1 MKPPMGKLL
10 LGLAALAMLASCASV
25 GPPLPPSLELPKPPS
40 DLGAQRKGDRVL
52 LTWTVPSVTTDRQR
66 VRRPGPTWICRG
78 LDPILSQ
85 CGTPVGET
93 SPLPN
98 TVATKDSAGKKVS
111 ASYTDVLSAQL
122 EVSTPTGFVTY
133 AVEAL
138 NRNRRGAGLS
148 NQAHVTT
155 APTLP
160 PPEGFRAE
168 VTKEGMELRWTQPS
182 LPVKPV
188 GPVAY
193 HLRFYRRAEGSQ
205 ASISLGEQEY
215 ATGVRDLAEAVSE
228 GQKSGEDVLSSGEE
242 QPRSVSTGKFLDQS
256 IEWEKTYYYRATV
269 VTVVTEAGKLPAQ
282 VEGDD
287 TPEIQVWAHD
297 TFPPTVPSG
306 LQAVFSGPGQQAFID
321 LIWAPLTEADLAGYN
336 VYRHE
341 PGSTP
346 EKLNSDLLKAP
357 TYRDMKVVKG
367 RTYVYSVSAVDVRG
381 NESSRSEEASEN
393 APQ

>member
-1 MKPPMGKLL
+1 MKPPIGKLL
-10 LGLAALAMLASCASV
+10 LGLAALAVLASCASV

-66 VRRPGPTWICRG
+66 MRRPGPTWICRG

-98 TVATKDSAGKKVS
+98 IVATKESAGKKVS
-111 ASYTDVLSAQL
+111 GSYTDVLPAQPD
-122 EVSTPTGFVTY
+122 VSSPTGFVTY

-148 NQAHVTT
+148 NQVHVTT

-168 VTKEGMELRWTQPS
+168 VTKEGMELMWTQPS

-193 HLRFYRRAEGSQ
+193 RLRFYRRAEGSQ
-205 ASISLGEQEY
+205 ASISLGEQDY

-228 GQKSGEDVLSSGEE
+228 GQKSGEEVLSSGEE
-242 QPRSVSTGKFLDQS
+242 QPRSASTGKFLDQS
-256 IEWEKTYYYRATV
+256 IEWEKTYYYRSTV
-269 VTVVTEAGKLPAQ
+269 VTVVTEAGKQPAQ

-287 TPEIQVWAHD
+287 TAEVKVLAHD
-297 TFPPTVPSG
+297 IFPPTVPSG

-321 LIWAPLTEADLAGYN
+321 LIWAPVTDADLAGYN
-336 VYRHE
+336 LYRHE
-341 PGSTP
+341 PGSMP
-346 EKLNSDLLKAP
+346 EKLNSDLVKAP
-357 TYRDMKVVKG
+357 AYRDMKVVKG
-367 RTYVYSVSAVDVRG
+367 TTYIYSVSAVDVRG
-381 NESSRSEEASEN
+381 NESARSEEASESV
-393 APQ
+393 P

>member
-1 MKPPMGKLL
+1 MKLPIRKLL
-10 LGLAALAMLASCASV
+10 LGLAALAMLAGCASV

-66 VRRPGPTWICRG
+66 VRRPGPTWICRA

-85 CGTPVGET
+85 CGTPVGES
-93 SPLPN
+93 SPLAN
-98 TVATKDSAGKKVS
+98 SVATKDSAGKKVS
-111 ASYTDVLSAQL
+111 ASYTDVLPAQL

-148 NQAHVTT
+148 NQVHVTT

-168 VTKEGMELRWTQPS
+168 VTKQGMELRWTQPS

-193 HLRFYRRAEGSQ
+193 RLRFYRRAEGSQ
-205 ASISLGEQEY
+205 ASVSLGEQDY
-215 ATGVRDLAEAVSE
+215 ATGVRDLAEAVAE
-228 GQKSGEDVLSSGEE
+228 GPKRGDEVLSSGEE
-242 QPRSVSTGKFLDQS
+242 QPGSASTGKFTDQS
-256 IEWEKTYYYRATV
+256 IEWEKTYYYRAAV
-269 VTVVTEAGKLPAQ
+269 VTVVAEAGKPPAQ

-287 TPEIQVWAHD
+287 TREVKVLAHD
-297 TFPPTVPSG
+297 IFPPTVPSG

-321 LIWAPLTEADLAGYN
+321 LIWAPVTDADLAGYN

-341 PGSTP
+341 PDSAP
-346 EKLNSDLLKAP
+346 EKLNSDLVKAP
-357 TYRDMKVVKG
+357 AYRDMKVVKG
-367 RTYVYSVSAVDVRG
+367 RTYLYSVSAVDVRG
-381 NESSRSEEASEN
+381 NESARAEEASESV
-393 APQ
+393 P

>member
-1 MKPPMGKLL
+1 MKPPIGKLL

-25 GPPLPPSLELPKPPS
+25 GPPLPPSLEQPKPPS

-98 TVATKDSAGKKVS
+98 IVATKDAAGKKVS
-111 ASYTDVLSAQL
+111 GSYTDVLPAQL

-133 AVEAL
+133 AVKAL

-148 NQAHVTT
+148 NQVRVPT

-188 GPVAY
+188 GRVTY
-193 HLRFYRRAEGSQ
+193 RLRFYRRAEGSQ
-205 ASISLGEQEY
+205 ASISLGEQDY
-215 ATGVRDLAEAVSE
+215 ATGARDLAEAVAE
-228 GQKSGEDVLSSGEE
+228 GQKSGEALLSGEE
-242 QPRSVSTGKFLDQS
+242 QPRSASTGRFLDQS
-256 IEWEKTYYYRATV
+256 IEWEKTYYYHATV
-269 VTVVTEAGKLPAQ
+269 VTVVTESGKLSAQ

-287 TPEIQVWAHD
+287 TPEVKVLAHD
-297 TFPPTVPSG
+297 IFPPTVPSG

-321 LIWAPLTEADLAGYN
+321 LIWAPVTDADLAGYI
-336 VYRHE
+336 VYRHQR
-341 PGSTP
+341 GSKP
-346 EKLNSDLLKAP
+346 EKLNSDLVKAP
-357 TYRDMKVVKG
+357 AYRDLKVVKG
-367 RTYVYSVSAVDVRG
+367 GTYFYSVSAVDVRG
-381 NESSRSEEASEN
+381 NESARSEESSESV
-393 APQ
+393 P

>member
-1 MKPPMGKLL
+1 MGKLL

>member
-1 MKPPMGKLL
+1 MKLPIGKLL
-10 LGLAALAMLASCASV
+10 LGLAALAMLAGCASV

-78 LDPILSQ
+78 LDPILPQ
-85 CGTPVGET
+85 CGTPLGET
-93 SPLPN
+93 SPLAN
-98 TVATKDSAGKKVS
+98 IVAPKDSAGKKVS
-111 ASYTDVLSAQL
+111 ASYTDVLPAQL
-122 EVSTPTGFVTY
+122 AASTPTGFVTY
-133 AVEAL
+133 AVEVL

-148 NQAHVTT
+148 NQVHVTT

-168 VTKEGMELRWTQPS
+168 VTKGGMELRWTQPS

-193 HLRFYRRAEGSQ
+193 RLRFYRRAEGSQ
-205 ASISLGEQEY
+205 ASISLGEQDY
-215 ATGVRDLAEAVSE
+215 ATGVRDLAEAVAE
-228 GQKSGEDVLSSGEE
+228 GQNRWHAVLSSGEG
-242 QPRSVSTGKFLDQS
+242 QPDSASTGKFIDQS
-256 IEWEKTYYYRATV
+256 IEWEETYYYRATV
-269 VTVVTEAGKLPAQ
+269 VTVVTEAGKPPAQ

-287 TPEIQVWAHD
+287 TSEVKVLAHD
-297 TFPPTVPSG
+297 IFPPTVPSG

-321 LIWAPLTEADLAGYN
+321 LIWAPVTDADLAGYN

-341 PGSTP
+341 TDSAP
-346 EKLNSDLLKAP
+346 EKLNSDLVKAP
-357 TYRDMKVVKG
+357 AYRDMKVVQG
-367 RTYVYSVSAVDVRG
+367 RTYLYSVSAIDVRG
-381 NESSRSEEASEN
+381 NESARSEDASESV
-393 APQ
+393 P

>member
-1 MKPPMGKLL
+1 MKPPLGKLL

-40 DLGAQRKGDRVL
+40 DLGAQRKGDRVF
-52 LTWTVPSVTTDRQR
+52 LTWTVPSGTTDRQR

-85 CGTPVGET
+85 CGSPVGET

-98 TVATKDSAGKKVS
+98 IVATKDAAAKKAS
-111 ASYTDVLSAQL
+111 ASYTDVLPAQL
-122 EVSTPTGFVTY
+122 EVSTSAGFVTY

-148 NQAHVTT
+148 NQVHVTT

-168 VTKEGMELRWTQPS
+168 VTKEGMELRWIQPS

-193 HLRFYRRAEGSQ
+193 RLRFYRRAEGSQ
-205 ASISLGEQEY
+205 ASISLGEQDY
-215 ATGVRDLAEAVSE
+215 GTGVRDLTDAVSE
-228 GQKSGEDVLSSGEE
+228 GQKGGEEILSSGEE
-242 QPRSVSTGKFLDQS
+242 QPRSASMGKFLDQS
-256 IEWEKTYYYRATV
+256 VEWEKTYYYRAAV
-269 VTVVTEAGKLPAQ
+269 VTVVNEAGTLAAQ

-287 TPEIQVWAHD
+287 TPEVKVLAHD
-297 TFPPTVPSG
+297 SFPPTVPSG

-321 LIWAPLTEADLAGYN
+321 LIWAPVTDADLAGYN

-346 EKLNSDLLKAP
+346 EKMNSDLVKAP
-357 TYRDMKVVKG
+357 AYRDMKVVQG
-367 RTYVYSVSAVDVRG
+367 RTYIYSVSAVDVRG
-381 NESSRSEEASEN
+381 NESARSEEASESV
-393 APQ
+393 P

>member
-1 MKPPMGKLL
+1 MKPPVGKLL

-52 LTWTVPSVTTDRQR
+52 LTWTLPAVTIDRQR

-98 TVATKDSAGKKVS
+98 IVATKDSAGKKVS
-111 ASYTDVLSAQL
+111 ASYTDVLPAQL

-148 NQAHVTT
+148 NQVHVTT
-155 APTLP
+155 AATLP

-168 VTKEGMELRWTQPS
+168 VTKEGIELRWTQPS
-182 LPVKPV
+182 LPVKLV
-188 GPVAY
+188 GPVA
-193 HLRFYRRAEGSQ
+193 HRLRFYRRAEGSQ
-205 ASISLGEQEY
+205 ASISLGEQDY
-215 ATGVRDLAEAVSE
+215 ATGVRDPAEAVSE
-228 GQKSGEDVLSSGEE
+228 GQKNGEEVLSSSEE
-242 QPRSVSTGKFLDQS
+242 QPRSASTGKFLDQS

-287 TPEIQVWAHD
+287 TPEVKVLAHD
-297 TFPPTVPSG
+297 IFPPTVPSG

-321 LIWAPLTEADLAGYN
+321 LIWAPVTDADLAGYN

-346 EKLNSDLLKAP
+346 EKLNSDLVKAP
-357 TYRDMKVVKG
+357 AYRDVKVVKG
-367 RTYVYSVSAVDVRG
+367 RTYIYSVSAVDVRG
-381 NESSRSEEASEN
+381 NESARSEEAGESV
-393 APQ
+393 P

>member
-1 MKPPMGKLL
+1 MGKLL

-148 NQAHVTT
+148 NQVHVTT

-193 HLRFYRRAEGSQ
+193 HLRFYRRAEDSQ

-256 IEWEKTYYYRATV
+256 IEWEKTYYYRTTV

-381 NESSRSEEASEN
+381 NESARSEEASEN

>member
-1 MKPPMGKLL
+1 MKAAIGKLL

-25 GPPLPPSLELPKPPS
+25 GPPLPPSLELPKPPT
-40 DLGAQRKGDRVL
+40 DLGALRKGDRVL

-66 VRRPGPTWICRG
+66 VRRPGPTWICRA

-98 TVATKDSAGKKVS
+98 IVATKDSGGKKVS
-111 ASYTDVLSAQL
+111 ASYTDVLPAQL
-122 EVSTPTGFVTY
+122 EASTPPGFVTY

-148 NQAHVTT
+148 NQVHVST

-168 VTKEGMELRWTQPS
+168 VTKEGVELGWTQPS
-182 LPVKPV
+182 LPVKSV

-193 HLRFYRRAEGSQ
+193 RLRFYRRPEGSQ
-205 ASISLGEQEY
+205 ASISLGEQDY
-215 ATGVRDLAEAVSE
+215 ASGVRDPAEAVSQD
-228 GQKSGEDVLSSGEE
+228 QKSGEEVLSSGAE
-242 QPRSVSTGKFLDQS
+242 QPQSASTGKFLDQS

-269 VTVVTEAGKLPAQ
+269 VTVVTQAGQLPAQ

-287 TPEIQVWAHD
+287 TPEVQVLAHD
-297 TFPPTVPSG
+297 IFPPTVPSG
-306 LQAVFSGPGQQAFID
+306 VQAVFSGPGQQAFID
-321 LIWAPLTEADLAGYN
+321 LIWAPVTDADLAGYN

-341 PGSTP
+341 PGSPP
-346 EKLNSDLLKAP
+346 EKLNSDLVKAP
-357 TYRDMKVVKG
+357 AYRDMKVVQG
-367 RTYVYSVSAVDVRG
+367 RTYIYSVSAVDVRG
-381 NESSRSEEASEN
+381 NESARSEEASESV
-393 APQ
+393 P

>member
-1 MKPPMGKLL
+1 MKPPTGKLM

-66 VRRPGPTWICRG
+66 LRRLGPTWICRG

-93 SPLPN
+93 SPLAN
-98 TVATKDSAGKKVS
+98 IVARKDSAGKNVS
-111 ASYTDVLSAQL
+111 ASYTDALAAQL

-138 NRNRRGAGLS
+138 SRNRQGAGLS
-148 NQAHVTT
+148 NQVHVTT

-168 VTKEGMELRWTQPS
+168 VTKEGMELVWTQPS

-193 HLRFYRRAEGSQ
+193 RLRFYRRAEGSP
-205 ASISLGEQEY
+205 ASISLGEQDY
-215 ATGVRDLAEAVSE
+215 ANGVRDLAEAVSQ
-228 GQKSGEDVLSSGEE
+228 GQKSGQEVLSSGEA
-242 QPRSVSTGKFLDQS
+242 QPRSASTGKFLDQS

-287 TPEIQVWAHD
+287 TPEVKILAHD
-297 TFPPTVPSG
+297 IFPPTLPSG
-306 LQAVFSGPGQQAFID
+306 LQAVFSGPGQQVFVD
-321 LIWAPLTEADLAGYN
+321 LIWAPVTDADLAGYN
-336 VYRHE
+336 LYRRE

-346 EKLNSDLLKAP
+346 EKLNSDLMKAP
-357 TYRDMKVVKG
+357 AYRDMKVLKG
-367 RTYVYSVSAVDVRG
+367 TTYIYSVSAVDVRG
-381 NESSRSEEASEN
+381 NESARSEEASESV
-393 APQ
+393 P

>member
-1 MKPPMGKLL
+1 MKLPIRKLL
-10 LGLAALAMLASCASV
+10 LGLAALAMLAGCASV

-52 LTWTVPSVTTDRQR
+52 LTWTVPSATTDRQR
-66 VRRPGPTWICRG
+66 VQRPGPTWICRG

-85 CGTPVGET
+85 CGTPVGES
-93 SPLPN
+93 SPLAN
-98 TVATKDSAGKKVS
+98 SVATKDSAGKKVS
-111 ASYTDVLSAQL
+111 ASYTDVLPAQL

-148 NQAHVTT
+148 NQVHVTT

-168 VTKEGMELRWTQPS
+168 VTKQGMELRWTQPS

-193 HLRFYRRAEGSQ
+193 RLRFYRRAEGSQ
-205 ASISLGEQEY
+205 ASVSLGEQDY
-215 ATGVRDLAEAVSE
+215 ATGVRDLVEAVAE
-228 GQKSGEDVLSSGEE
+228 GPKRGDEVLSSGEE
-242 QPRSVSTGKFLDQS
+242 QPGSASTGKFTDQS
-256 IEWEKTYYYRATV
+256 IEWEKTYYYRAAV
-269 VTVVTEAGKLPAQ
+269 VTVVAEAGKPPAQ

-287 TPEIQVWAHD
+287 TREVKVLAHD
-297 TFPPTVPSG
+297 IFPPTVPSG

-321 LIWAPLTEADLAGYN
+321 LIWAPVTDADLAGYN

-341 PGSTP
+341 PDSAP
-346 EKLNSDLLKAP
+346 EKLNSDLVKAP
-357 TYRDMKVVKG
+357 AYRDMKVVKG
-367 RTYVYSVSAVDVRG
+367 RTYLYSVSAVDVRG
-381 NESSRSEEASEN
+381 NESARAEEASESV
-393 APQ
+393 P

>member
-1 MKPPMGKLL
+1 MKPPLGKLL

-40 DLGAQRKGDRVL
+40 DLGAQRKGDRVF
-52 LTWTVPSVTTDRQR
+52 LTWTVPSGTTDRQR

-85 CGTPVGET
+85 CGSPVGET

-98 TVATKDSAGKKVS
+98 IVATKDAAAKKAS
-111 ASYTDVLSAQL
+111 ASYTDVLPAQL
-122 EVSTPTGFVTY
+122 EVSTSAGFVTY

-148 NQAHVTT
+148 NQVHVTT

-168 VTKEGMELRWTQPS
+168 VTKEGMELRWIQPS

-193 HLRFYRRAEGSQ
+193 RLRFYRRAEGSQ
-205 ASISLGEQEY
+205 ASISLGEQDY
-215 ATGVRDLAEAVSE
+215 GTGVRDLTDAVSE
-228 GQKSGEDVLSSGEE
+228 GQKGGEEILSSGEE
-242 QPRSVSTGKFLDQS
+242 QPRSASMGKFLDQS
-256 IEWEKTYYYRATV
+256 VEWEKTYYYRAAV
-269 VTVVTEAGKLPAQ
+269 VTVVNEAGTLAAQ

-287 TPEIQVWAHD
+287 TPEVKVLAHD
-297 TFPPTVPSG
+297 IFPPTVPSG

-321 LIWAPLTEADLAGYN
+321 LIWAPVTDADLAGYN

-346 EKLNSDLLKAP
+346 EKMNSDLVKAP
-357 TYRDMKVVKG
+357 AYRDMKVVQA
-367 RTYVYSVSAVDVRG
+367 RTYIYSVSAVDVRG
-381 NESSRSEEASEN
+381 NESARSEEASESV
-393 APQ
+393 P

>member
-1 MKPPMGKLL
+1 MKPPLGKLL

-40 DLGAQRKGDRVL
+40 DLGAQRKGDRVF
-52 LTWTVPSVTTDRQR
+52 LTWTVPSGTTDRQR

-85 CGTPVGET
+85 CGSPVGET

-98 TVATKDSAGKKVS
+98 IVATKDAAAKKAS
-111 ASYTDVLSAQL
+111 ASYTDVLPAQL
-122 EVSTPTGFVTY
+122 EVSTSAGFVTY

-148 NQAHVTT
+148 NQVHVTT

-168 VTKEGMELRWTQPS
+168 VTKEGMELRWIQPS

-193 HLRFYRRAEGSQ
+193 RLRFYRRAEGSQ
-205 ASISLGEQEY
+205 ASISLGEQDY
-215 ATGVRDLAEAVSE
+215 GTGVRDLTDAVSE
-228 GQKSGEDVLSSGEE
+228 GQKGREEILSSGEE
-242 QPRSVSTGKFLDQS
+242 QPRSASMGKFLDQS
-256 IEWEKTYYYRATV
+256 VEWEKTYYYRAAV
-269 VTVVTEAGKLPAQ
+269 VTVVNEAGTLAAQ

-287 TPEIQVWAHD
+287 TPEVKVLAHD
-297 TFPPTVPSG
+297 SFPPTVPSG

-321 LIWAPLTEADLAGYN
+321 LIWAPVTDADLAGYN

-346 EKLNSDLLKAP
+346 EKMNSDLVKAP
-357 TYRDMKVVKG
+357 AYRDMKVVQA
-367 RTYVYSVSAVDVRG
+367 RTYIYSVSAVDVRG
-381 NESSRSEEASEN
+381 NESARSEEASESV
-393 APQ
+393 P

>member
-1 MKPPMGKLL
+1 MKLPIGKLL
-10 LGLAALAMLASCASV
+10 LGLAALAMLAGCASV

-78 LDPILSQ
+78 LDPSLSQ

-98 TVATKDSAGKKVS
+98 IVATTDSAGKKVS
-111 ASYTDVLSAQL
+111 ASHTDVLPAQL

-148 NQAHVTT
+148 NQVQVTT

-182 LPVKPV
+182 LPVKPE

-193 HLRFYRRAEGSQ
+193 RLRFYRRAEGSP
-205 ASISLGEQEY
+205 ASISLGELNY
-215 ATGVRDLAEAVSE
+215 ASSVRALAEAVSDGGNRRDE
-228 GQKSGEDVLSSGEE
+228 VSSSREE
-242 QPRSVSTGKFLDQS
+242 QPPSASTGKFLDQS

-269 VTVVTEAGKLPAQ
+269 VTVVTEAGKPPAQ

-287 TPEIQVWAHD
+287 TPEVKVMAHD
-297 TFPPTVPSG
+297 IFPPTLPSG
-306 LQAVFSGPGQQAFID
+306 LQAVFSGPGQQAFVD
-321 LIWAPLTEADLAGYN
+321 LIWAPVTDADLAGYN
-336 VYRHE
+336 LYRHE

-346 EKLNSDLLKAP
+346 ERLNSDLLKAP
-357 TYRDMKVVKG
+357 AYRDMNVLKG
-367 RTYVYSVSAVDVRG
+367 RTYIYSVSAVDVRG
-381 NESSRSEEASEN
+381 NESVRSEETSESV
-393 APQ
+393 P

>member
-1 MKPPMGKLL
+1 MKPPIGKLL

-66 VRRPGPTWICRG
+66 VRRPGSTWICRG
-78 LDPILSQ
+78 LDPILRQ

-98 TVATKDSAGKKVS
+98 IVATKDAAGKKVS
-111 ASYTDVLSAQL
+111 PSYIDVLPAQL

-148 NQAHVTT
+148 NQIHVTT

-182 LPVKPV
+182 LPVKPAA
-188 GPVAY
+188 PVAY
-193 HLRFYRRAEGSQ
+193 RLRFYRRAEGSQ
-205 ASISLGEQEY
+205 ASISLGEQDY
-215 ATGVRDLAEAVSE
+215 ATGVRDLAEMVAE
-228 GQKSGEDVLSSGEE
+228 GQKSGEALSSGEE
-242 QPRSVSTGKFLDQS
+242 QPRSASTGKFLDQS
-256 IEWEKTYYYRATV
+256 IEWEKTYYYHATV
-269 VTVVTEAGKLPAQ
+269 VTVVTEAGKLSAQ

-287 TPEIQVWAHD
+287 TTEVKVLAHD
-297 TFPPTVPSG
+297 IFPPTVPSG

-321 LIWAPLTEADLAGYN
+321 LIWAPVTDADLAGYN

-341 PGSTP
+341 PDSVP
-346 EKLNSDLLKAP
+346 EQLNSDLVKAP
-357 TYRDMKVVKG
+357 AYRDMKVVKG
-367 RTYVYSVSAVDVRG
+367 RTYLYSVSAVDVRG
-381 NESSRSEEASEN
+381 NESARSEEASESV
-393 APQ
+393 P

>member
-1 MKPPMGKLL
+1 
-10 LGLAALAMLASCASV
+10 
-25 GPPLPPSLELPKPPS
+25 
-40 DLGAQRKGDRVL
+40 
-52 LTWTVPSVTTDRQR
+52 
-66 VRRPGPTWICRG
+66 
-78 LDPILSQ
+78 
-85 CGTPVGET
+85 
-93 SPLPN
+93 
-98 TVATKDSAGKKVS
+98 VS

-148 NQAHVTT
+148 NQVHVTT

-160 PPEGFRAE
+160 PPEGFCAE

-193 HLRFYRRAEGSQ
+193 RLRFYRRAEGSQ

-287 TPEIQVWAHD
+287 TPEIKVWAHD
-297 TFPPTVPSG
+297 IFPPTVPSG

-346 EKLNSDLLKAP
+346 EKLNSDLVKAP
-357 TYRDMKVVKG
+357 AYRDMKVVKG
-367 RTYVYSVSAVDVRG
+367 RTYIYSVSAVDVRG
-381 NESSRSEEASEN
+381 NESARSEEASESV
-393 APQ
+393 PQ